1 MTKGKKILAHA
12 VLILASFLSVF
23 PLYYMLCGATNTSI
37 DVVRGKLIPGTYLV
51 ENFKSLVANQNLGL
65 AMANSFRNA
74 ILMTLIT
81 LLVCSIAGYGFE
93 IYHDKA
99 KDALMSVLLLAMM
112 LPFVAIMI
120 PLFKMMSHWGLVNSW
135 AAFVLPSISTP
146 FMIMLFRQASR
157 SFPNDIIEAARLDG
171 LSEIGIFFR
180 MFVPHHALYLRRGD
194 DCHVYERMEQLPL
207 AEDRI
212 PKQRIHHNA
221 DAGRKPQERLQ
232 CGLRY
237 ADAGRSDLHTAH
249 RDHLPLP
256 AEELCQRHHGCSQ
269 VMDERTYCLTPEQWR
284 HAKAC
289 LTLAKRWGLIG
300 DDSPEALERR
310 RAAKNAQAERAEQDG
325 KPVYG
330 TRRFSAP
337 AYLQYELTRFKLD
350 FAEPCEKIRALG
362 ICPDFTD
369 AQTRAWYDANPDLF
383 TRYAG
388 DSFPYEE
395 VKQIIEKRMREEVY
409 DSLVQDLL
417 RGPADRP

>member
-1 MTKGKKILAHA
+1 MEPDYNNNYQNNFQSGFQPNGFDDLHLDDEIYEIKSDRINPEDFYQHSRKKRYSEVSLRNMPVVLIIILAN
-12 VLILASFLSVF
+12 LLAGI
-23 PLYYMLCGATNTSI
+23 MCI
-37 DVVRGKLIPGTYLV
+37 
-51 ENFKSLVANQNLGL
+51 
-65 AMANSFRNA
+65 
-74 ILMTLIT
+74 
-81 LLVCSIAGYGFE
+81 IAGSDHFE
-93 IYHDKA
+93 T
-99 KDALMSVLLLAMM
+99 
-112 LPFVAIMI
+112 
-120 PLFKMMSHWGLVNSW
+120 G
-135 AAFVLPSISTP
+135 
-146 FMIMLFRQASR
+146 
-157 SFPNDIIEAARLDG
+157 
-171 LSEIGIFFR
+171 
-180 MFVPHHALYLRRGD
+180 
-194 DCHVYERMEQLPL
+194 
-207 AEDRI
+207 
-212 PKQRIHHNA
+212 
-221 DAGRKPQERLQ
+221 
-232 CGLRY
+232 GLRY
-237 ADAGRSDLHTAH
+237 ADAGRCDLHAAH